1 MMKTKLM
8 GALVAMFLV
17 GCGVEES
24 SPLSETSQALAAE
37 RSMRGLCADVEQVVN
52 AVRDGLGSCT
62 PTFENQEPLAFS
74 RAVCDAQ
81 VSTACHPSDK
91 VYARRYVEC
100 LSAVAPCDPAQQEV
114 FDTAID
120 DCLDTFQNSGANL
133 ECVELL
139 IGD

>member
-1 MMKTKLM
+1 MKTKRM

-17 GCGVEES
+17 GCGGEVSRPE
-24 SPLSETSQALAAE
+24 SETSVDQAAAK
-37 RSMRGLCADVEQVVN
+37 SASDLCAEVEQVVN

-81 VSTACHPSDK
+81 VGTTCHPSDW
-91 VYARRYVEC
+91 VHARRYVEC
-100 LSAVAPCDPAQQEV
+100 LGAVAPCDPAQQAL

-133 ECVELL
+133 MCVELL
-139 IGD
+139 VGD

>member
-1 MMKTKLM
+1 MKTKLM

-24 SPLSETSQALAAE
+24 SPASETSQAQSAVK
-37 RSMRGLCADVEQVVN
+37 SVSGLCAGVEQVVN

-74 RAVCDAQ
+74 RAVCDAE
-81 VSTACHPSDK
+81 VGTACHPSDK
-91 VYARRYVEC
+91 VHARRYVEC
-100 LSAVAPCDPAQQEV
+100 LSAVAPCDPAQQAV

-120 DCLDTFQNSGANL
+120 ACLDTFQNSGANL